1 MNNKIYLRV
10 DTVLTIFILFGKIV
24 EKTGE
29 KVGTKI
35 MQTSKSET
43 MTDKELDSKQK
54 MVRGSIWMTV
64 GSVVSRLMGAIYIIP
79 WYAWMGEHAKV
90 ANNLFSKGYNIYAL
104 FLMIATAGIP
114 GAIAK
119 QISHYNSLN
128 EYGLS
133 KKLFH
138 RSMVVMMGLGV
149 AFAGVM
155 YFAAPILAA
164 GEADLIP
171 TMRALSCALLIFPC
185 MSVVRGFFQGYQ
197 NMMPSAISQMAEQFA
212 RVFYMLLATFII
224 MKTGKGDYVEAVT
237 QSTFAAFIGMIFA
250 LGALG
255 YYYFKTGHKR
265 RILEANSDNK
275 LTISTSDLL
284 KNMMI
289 EAMPFIIIGS
299 AVTIVKIF
307 DQYTFEAIM
316 SHLTNFTGTQIKELF
331 SIFSANPDKLTMI
344 TISIATSLAV
354 TSLPLVTEAFTLK
367 DKTGVARLIGDNIQL
382 FFFVMIPAT
391 LGMIVLAYPLNTLF
405 YEPDTLG
412 SSVLVEACYIGIIL
426 GFYMLVSTTLQG
438 LYENKQAMTF
448 LGIGFLVKIILQY
461 PFISIFHV
469 YGPLLSTAACF
480 LVAGG
485 LTVAHIKKI
494 TDFDLATTVKRTG
507 LILILSLV
515 MTTVAVLTKLGLSTV
530 LSQDSKIQ
538 SFIIVMIVGAV
549 GIMVYGYMALKIKL
563 ADRLLGD
570 KVAGLRRKF
579 KIKAL

>member
-1 MNNKIYLRV
+1 M
-10 DTVLTIFILFGKIV
+10 
-24 EKTGE
+24 E
-29 KVGTKI
+29 
-35 MQTSKSET
+35 MSKGET
-43 MTDKELDSKQK
+43 MTMKELDSKQK
-54 MVRGSIWMTV
+54 MVRGSLWMTV

-79 WYAWMGEHAKV
+79 WYAWMGDHAKV
-90 ANNLFSKGYNIYAL
+90 ANNLFTKGYNIYAL

-133 KKLFH
+133 KKLFKK
-138 RSMVVMMGLGV
+138 SMLVMVGLGGV
-149 AFAGVM
+149 FAGIM

-164 GEADLIP
+164 GEADLVP
-171 TMRALSCALLIFPC
+171 TMRALSFGLLIFPC
-185 MSVVRGFFQGYQ
+185 MSVIRGFFQGYHD
-197 NMMPSAISQMAEQFA
+197 MMPSAISQMAEQFA

-224 MKTGKGDYVEAVT
+224 MKMGQGDYVSAVT

-250 LGALG
+250 MGALA
-255 YYYFKTGHKR
+255 YYYYKGSAKMKM
-265 RILEANSDNK
+265 LEDNSNNK
-275 LTISTSDLL
+275 LSISTSELL

-299 AVTIVKIF
+299 AITIVKIF
-307 DQYTFEAIM
+307 DQYTFEAAM
-316 SHLTNFTGTQIKELF
+316 GHLTNFTGMQIKELF

-367 DKTGVARLIGDNIQL
+367 DKGGVAQLISDNFQL

-391 LGMIVLAYPLNTLF
+391 LGMVILAYPLNTLF

-412 SSVLVEACYIGIIL
+412 SSVLVQACYIGIIL

-438 LYENKQAMTF
+438 LYENKQAMIF
-448 LGIGFLVKIILQY
+448 LGIGFIVKIVLQY
-461 PFISIFHV
+461 PFIAMFHV
-469 YGPLLSTAACF
+469 YGPLLATGACF
-480 LVAGG
+480 LVASY
-485 LTVAHIKKI
+485 LTTVHIKRI
-494 TDFDLATTVKRTG
+494 TDFDIMLMLKRTL
-507 LILILSLV
+507 LIFVLSLF
-515 MTTVAVLTKLGLSTV
+515 MTLVAFLTRSLLYIFLSPE
-530 LSQDSKIQ
+530 SKVQ
-538 SFIIVMIVGAV
+538 SLIIVLLVGAV
-549 GIMVYGYMALKIKL
+549 GIIVYGYLALKIKL

-570 KVAGLRRKF
+570 KVAGIRRKL